1 MRRAG
6 VGALPLHYRLRLTGL
21 CRPCQ
26 YRRQDRVNK
35 LGQGDCGS
43 VCKGDE
49 NYDATMNQASI
60 ENNYNN
66 LLLFQLYRQPHLQ
79 AASEASPRAKEAS
92 HFQFP
97 LLFSPACNVTE
108 ETSGFIRCITE
119 DR

>member
-1 MRRAG
+1 MM
-6 VGALPLHYRLRLTGL
+6 
-21 CRPCQ
+21 
-26 YRRQDRVNK
+26 VNK

-108 ETSGFIRCITE
+108 APLGDITNLSANKLRRKPHRE
-119 DR
+119 RYTTLAADEKAAV

>member
-1 MRRAG
+1 MM
-6 VGALPLHYRLRLTGL
+6 
-21 CRPCQ
+21 
-26 YRRQDRVNK
+26 
-35 LGQGDCGS
+35 
-43 VCKGDE
+43 GDE

-92 HFQFP
+92 HVRLQRDRGYEET
-97 LLFSPACNVTE
+97 SPNFT